1 MIIFEGELDDD
12 VTSVCKTKNDSQ
24 VHKQNEDEKE
34 DQTHWRKGKRSSK
47 EENGR

>member
-34 DQTHWRKGKRSSK
+34 DQTDRGKGNRSSEEK
-47 EENGR
+47 EGN